1 MALLKV
7 ENLTTDLVLR
17 DRTRRVLN
25 DVSFGVRRGE
35 ALAIVGESGA
45 GKTMLAL
52 SMLGLPPL
60 PYGRI
65 VTGTVSYRGT
75 NLLTSPAADKIIG
88 RSIGVV
94 FENPAASL
102 DPCYRIGAQI
112 AETIVAHES
121 VQPDEARRR
130 AIELLGLVGLP
141 DPSSA
146 FDAYPHQFSGGMQQR
161 AVIAIAL
168 ACNPELLIA
177 DNPTSSLDVTIQAQI
192 IQLIRNLRA
201 KFGLTLVWITHNL
214 GLVAKLCDHMAVMY
228 AGQIIEA
235 GPVRDIINEP
245 YHPYTRALM
254 NISKATGKGSRLAAL
269 PGTSPYVTPAMV
281 GCLFAPRCVHAEARC
296 QSDKILIE
304 RVAAAHEMR
313 CVGAPRQQSELR
325 LLSERSVLNV

>member
-1 MALLKV
+1 VTLLKV
-7 ENLTTDLVLR
+7 EHLTTDLILP

-25 DVSFGVRRGE
+25 DVSFSVGPGE

-52 SMLGLPPL
+52 SMLGRPPP

-65 VTGTVSYRGT
+65 VAGAVSYRGT
-75 NLLTSPAADKIIG
+75 NLLTSPDADKIIG

-102 DPCYRIGAQI
+102 DPCYRIGTQI

-121 VQPDEARRR
+121 VQPGEARRR

-192 IQLIRNLRA
+192 IQLIRSLRA

-214 GLVAKLCDHMAVMY
+214 GLVAKLCDQMAVMY

-235 GPVRDIINEP
+235 GAVRDIIGEP
-245 YHPYTRALM
+245 CHPYTQALM
-254 NISKATGKGSRLAAL
+254 SISKATGKGSRLAAL
-269 PGTSPYVTPAMV
+269 PGTSPYVTPGMG
-281 GCLFAPRCVHAEARC
+281 GCLFAPRCVHATARC
-296 QSDKILIE
+296 RLDKIPIE
-304 RVAAAHEMR
+304 RVSTTQEMR
-313 CVGAPRQQSELR
+313 CFGVSKQQNELR
-325 LLSERSVLNV
+325 FLAEVSGA

>member
-1 MALLKV
+1 VALLKV

-17 DRTRRVLN
+17 DGSRRVLN
-25 DVSFGVRRGE
+25 DVSFSVRRGE

-52 SMLGLPPL
+52 SMLGLPPR

-65 VTGTVSYRGT
+65 VAGTVSYRGT
-75 NLLTSPAADKIIG
+75 NLLTAPDADKIIG

-112 AETIVAHES
+112 AETIVAHEN
-121 VQPDEARRR
+121 VRPREARRR

-141 DPSSA
+141 DPNSA

-192 IQLIRNLRA
+192 IQLIRSLRT

-214 GLVAKLCDHMAVMY
+214 GLVAMLCDQMAVMY

-235 GPVRDIINEP
+235 GPVRDIINKP
-245 YHPYTRALM
+245 YHPYTQALM
-254 NISKATGKGSRLAAL
+254 SISRETGKGSRLAPL

-281 GCLFAPRCVHAEARC
+281 GCLFAPRCVQAEARC
-296 QSDKILIE
+296 QSERIPIE
-304 RVAAAHEMR
+304 KMAGTHEMR
-313 CVGAPRQQSELR
+313 CIGAPRQNELR
-325 LLSERSVLNV
+325 LLSDRSMLNV